1 MYAVVIL
8 RNRLPLSFI
17 VSVCRQYDATVTGGH
32 GSGGEYEVQLGFGWT
47 NGIIM
52 EFLHKYGSRVTAE
65 DKFVGSAQVSAVA
78 EESTSSN
85 DYSTKTVSSATQ
97 VMTATL
103 AILAT
108 ISAGCIG

>member
-1 MYAVVIL
+1 M
-8 RNRLPLSFI
+8 
-17 VSVCRQYDATVTGGH
+17 QYDATVPGGH

-52 EFLHKYGSRVTAE
+52 EFLQKYGSRVTAE
-65 DKFVGSAQVSAVA
+65 DRFVEAPQTRASAVGSGGGYNA
-78 EESTSSN
+78 
-85 DYSTKTVSSATQ
+85 KTVSSATQ
-97 VMTATL
+97 IMTAAL

>member
-1 MYAVVIL
+1 M
-8 RNRLPLSFI
+8 FQ
-17 VSVCRQYDATVTGGH
+17 QYDATVPGGH

-47 NGIIM
+47 NGIIL
-52 EFLHKYGSRVTAE
+52 EFLQKYGSRVTAE
-65 DKFVGSAQVSAVA
+65 DKFIEAPQTSANIDASRS
-78 EESTSSN
+78 ST
-85 DYSTKTVSSATQ
+85 DYNTKTVSSATQ

>member
-1 MYAVVIL
+1 M
-8 RNRLPLSFI
+8 
-17 VSVCRQYDATVTGGH
+17 
-32 GSGGEYEVQLGFGWT
+32 QLGFGWT

-52 EFLHKYGSRVTAE
+52 EFLQKYGSRVTAE
-65 DKFVGSAQVSAVA
+65 DKFVEAPQISASSIGGS
-78 EESTSSN
+78 SSGN
-85 DYSTKTVSSATQ
+85 TYNAKTVSSATQ

>member
-1 MYAVVIL
+1 M
-8 RNRLPLSFI
+8 P
-17 VSVCRQYDATVTGGH
+17 GGH

-52 EFLHKYGSRVTAE
+52 ELLQKYGSRVTAE
-65 DKFVGSAQVSAVA
+65 DRFVEAPQ
-78 EESTSSN
+78 TSDGPASMISGN
-85 DYSTKTVSSATQ
+85 GRRANTVSSATQ

>member
-1 MYAVVIL
+1 L
-8 RNRLPLSFI
+8 TG
-17 VSVCRQYDATVTGGH
+17 QYDATVPGGH

-52 EFLHKYGSRVTAE
+52 ELLQKYGSRVTAE
-65 DKFVGSAQVSAVA
+65 DRFVEAPQ
-78 EESTSSN
+78 TSDGPAGMMNGNGRRSN
-85 DYSTKTVSSATQ
+85 TVSSATQ

>member
-1 MYAVVIL
+1 MVYE
-8 RNRLPLSFI
+8 
-17 VSVCRQYDATVTGGH
+17 CRISLQYDATVPGGH

-52 EFLHKYGSRVTAE
+52 EFLQKYGSRVTAE
-65 DKFVGSAQVSAVA
+65 DRFVEAPQIRASAVGS
-78 EESTSSN
+78 SSSGYN
-85 DYSTKTVSSATQ
+85 TKTVSSATQ
-97 VMTATL
+97 IITAAL

>member
-1 MYAVVIL
+1 M
-8 RNRLPLSFI
+8 P
-17 VSVCRQYDATVTGGH
+17 GGH

-52 EFLHKYGSRVTAE
+52 EFLQKYGSRVTAE
-65 DKFVGSAQVSAVA
+65 DKFVEAPQIRASPIGS
-78 EESTSSN
+78 SSGN
-85 DYSTKTVSSATQ
+85 GYSGKTVSSSTQ

>member
-1 MYAVVIL
+1 MLTGVL
-8 RNRLPLSFI
+8 L
-17 VSVCRQYDATVTGGH
+17 QYDATVPGGH

-52 EFLHKYGSRVTAE
+52 EFLQKYGSRVTAE
-65 DKFVGSAQVSAVA
+65 DKFIEAPQTSAVGINSGNNNNA
-78 EESTSSN
+78 
-85 DYSTKTVSSATQ
+85 KTVSSATQ
-97 VMTATL
+97 VVTATL

>member
-1 MYAVVIL
+1 M
-8 RNRLPLSFI
+8 
-17 VSVCRQYDATVTGGH
+17 QYDATVPGGH

-52 EFLHKYGSRVTAE
+52 EFLQKYGSRVTAE
-65 DKFVGSAQVSAVA
+65 DKFIEAPQIRSSAVGSGSGNNAR
-78 EESTSSN
+78 
-85 DYSTKTVSSATQ
+85 TVSSATQ
-97 VMTATL
+97 IMTATL

>member
-1 MYAVVIL
+1 
-8 RNRLPLSFI
+8 
-17 VSVCRQYDATVTGGH
+17 
-32 GSGGEYEVQLGFGWT
+32 
-47 NGIIM
+47 M
-52 EFLHKYGSRVTAE
+52 EFLQKYGSRVTAE

-78 EESTSSN
+78 EESTASSN

>member
-1 MYAVVIL
+1 M
-8 RNRLPLSFI
+8 
-17 VSVCRQYDATVTGGH
+17 
-32 GSGGEYEVQLGFGWT
+32 QLGFGWT

-52 EFLHKYGSRVTAE
+52 EFLQKYGSRVTAE
-65 DKFVGSAQVSAVA
+65 DKFIGSAQVSAIA
-78 EESTSSN
+78 EESTANSN